1 MALWALTRALRS
13 LSLAPPTVAAPAPSL
28 FPAAQVIHLTR
39 EEGCFHS
46 GCRRWGLR
54 GCEAGVASLVRS
66 YADDEQWPP
75 PTALCLDVAP
85 LPPNPYF
92 CGP

>member
-13 LSLAPPTVAAPAPSL
+13 LSLAPLTVAAPVPSL

-39 EEGCFHS
+39 EEGWFHS

-54 GCEAGVASLVRS
+54 GCETRGARLVRS
-66 YADDEQWPP
+66 HADDGCPP